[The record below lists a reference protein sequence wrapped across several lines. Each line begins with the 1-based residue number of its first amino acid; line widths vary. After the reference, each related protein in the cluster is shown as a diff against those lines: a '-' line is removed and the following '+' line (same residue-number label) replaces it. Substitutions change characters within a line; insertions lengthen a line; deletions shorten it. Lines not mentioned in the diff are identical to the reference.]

1 MASKPVLCIEHNARG
16 RWLFCRDLEWCAAA
30 LILTPL
36 FFLFSSNSSF
46 GSLRLLVVILAI
58 GGLLFLGHLGLCQ
71 GLFRAALPGIGHW
84 AVLLL
89 YLLITG
95 RLLCLFQPVCEQG
108 GSKSQSQGGWREAK
122 QNEGINGQPRASK
135 TTAKIDTQADAH
147 RYTDTDECRR
157 RCKAVLASFPHT
169 PLMEADGGEG

>member
-1 MASKPVLCIEHNARG
+1 MGTLGFVRDSFALLSPASDTGLSCFCI
-16 RWLFCRDLEWCAAA
+16 
-30 LILTPL
+30 
-36 FFLFSSNSSF
+36 FSSRAGSF
-46 GSLRLLVVILAI
+46 AFFNRSVSKEGAKVKVK
-58 GGLLFLGHLGLCQ
+58 GG
-71 GLFRAALPGIGHW
+71 
-84 AVLLL
+84 
-89 YLLITG
+89 G
-95 RLLCLFQPVCEQG
+95 R
-108 GSKSQSQGGWREAK
+108 REAK